1 MVWAK
6 CRASCCGLYRSI
18 CAWDAHH
25 LVHMPVRAFCARC
38 LCVLC
43 VLLCVLG
50 FVVLQV
56 AFLVSWHLVV
66 VSVPSCGGIRLRA
79 GLLSVHGRIV
89 AGFCDL

>member
-1 MVWAK
+1 M
-6 CRASCCGLYRSI
+6 CMASCCGLYRSI
-18 CAWDAHH
+18 CAWGAHH
-25 LVHMPVRAFCARC
+25 IVRMPVRAFCAGC

-79 GLLSVHGRIV
+79 GLLSVHGGLM